1 MAYVPG
7 YSQGVTFQLSGANTA
22 TTLKVTGH
30 TWMEKVQDLIT
41 THTGSGGIQERIAG
55 VLDGEGTVD
64 ANVDAADLVHD
75 TAPGVRAGAK
85 GTITHAVGSSQP
97 FTIKVMVTE
106 LMFKSVV
113 NGLVTYSFKTA
124 LDNTSGS
131 SAYTRAT
138 E

>member
-1 MAYVPG
+1 MAYVAG
-7 YSQGVTFQLSGANTA
+7 YSQGVAFTVSGGGSVALN
-22 TTLKVTGH
+22 VTGH
-30 TWMEKVQDLIT
+30 TWMEKVQDLVT

-55 VLDGEGTVD
+55 IFDGEGTVD
-64 ANVDAADLVHD
+64 ANIDAAALPWD

-85 GTITHAVGSSQP
+85 GTITHAVGGSTP
-97 FTIKVMVTE
+97 FSIKVMITE
-106 LMFKSVV
+106 VMSKSVV
-113 NGLVTYSFKTA
+113 NGLVTYSFKTV